1 MGSSRKPWIAKLT
14 VVKPLQDFKQGYNG
28 IQQAIQSLQRLAQ

>member
-1 MGSSRKPWIAKLT
+1 MGFSKQPKTAKLT
-14 VVKPLQDFKQGYNG
+14 IVKPLQDFKKGYNG